1 MNKSMEQRKAYVLK
15 EVKTIVAIGIGYFIF
30 VSLTGLYIPCPIR
43 LVTGFKCPGCGISHM
58 FVKMAHF
65 DVIRAYHEN
74 QFVIILF
81 PIGLIYGIY
90 KAYKYIYKDDSR
102 MSIVESIVIFILLLF
117 AIAFAIYRNLH
128 SL

>member
-15 EVKTIVAIGIGYFIF
+15 EVKTIAVIGIGYFIF

-65 DVIRAYHEN
+65 DMIGAYHEN
-74 QFVIILF
+74 QFVFILF